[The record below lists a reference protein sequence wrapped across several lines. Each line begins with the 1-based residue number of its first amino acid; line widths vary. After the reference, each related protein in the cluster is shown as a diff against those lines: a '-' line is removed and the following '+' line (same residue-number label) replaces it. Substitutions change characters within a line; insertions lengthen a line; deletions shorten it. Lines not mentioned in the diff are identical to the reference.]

1 MNNVNVDA
9 RKAAQILER
18 ATTAAQNRAYRVPEE
33 METKIEQ
40 IVGHTH
46 LTYKYILL
54 NGMLAKATNPQ
65 ANPIVLQAGAQLQ
78 GAFDARSLCHNV
90 VVPYEQNALGKRLGG
105 SNEPFLNKPARFTHL
120 STDNAVR
127 RGKDRLTLER
137 LIELFQMVND
147 QNNADQALV
156 AVLAHILQ
164 LEPRVVAFDDERFAK
179 YASKRAMLD
188 LIQTLLV
195 QSCEGET
202 LALSV
207 ALLFEMVAKDSGGNL
222 QVVSHPAN
230 QSGASSKE
238 VSDVDVFE
246 ADGQTLRHCAEA
258 KDKRFVRAD
267 IDHAVGKV
275 AESDHAAMI
284 FVYGPNANTDE
295 DLAGIV
301 SEYERKGFD
310 LTFVSAMEF
319 AKGIIS
325 LAPTM
330 TWQEI
335 TEALNK
341 HLGMMRAKDVTV
353 AHCRNAVEVAVS

>member
-1 MNNVNVDA
+1 
-9 RKAAQILER
+9 
-18 ATTAAQNRAYRVPEE
+18 

-65 ANPIVLQAGAQLQ
+65 ANPIVLQAGAHLQ

-90 VVPYEQNALGKRLGG
+90 VVPFEQNALGKRLGG
-105 SNEPFLNKPARFTHL
+105 SNEPFLNKPARYTHL

-137 LIELFQMVND
+137 LIEVFEMVNAE
-147 QNNADQALV
+147 NNGEQALV

-164 LEPRVVAFDDERFAK
+164 LEPRVVAFDGERFGQ
-179 YASKRAMLD
+179 YASKRAKLD
-188 LIQTLLV
+188 LIRALIGR
-195 QSCEGET
+195 SCEGET

-207 ALLFEMVAKDSGGNL
+207 ALLFELMAKSHATGL

-246 ADGQTLRHCAEA
+246 ADGETLRHCAEA
-258 KDKRFVRAD
+258 KDKPFTRAD
-267 IDHAVGKV
+267 IDHAAGKV
-275 AESDHAAMI
+275 AEAGHAAMI
-284 FVYGPNANTDE
+284 FVFGPNASTEE
-295 DLAGIV
+295 DLPGIV
-301 SEYERKGFD
+301 GEYESLGFD
-310 LTFVSAMEF
+310 LTFVDVMAF
-319 AKGIIS
+319 AEGIVS
-325 LAPTM
+325 LAPST
-330 TWQEI
+330 TWQEV
-335 TEALNK
+335 TEAINK
-341 HLGMMRAKDVTV
+341 HLGTMRAKEITV
-353 AHCRNAVEVAVS
+353 RHCRESVDAAVNGNPV